1 MGKQEIQTVEAYIE
15 SFPDD
20 TAQKLRELRAL
31 VMECVPDVEEKLS
44 WGAPTYYLDGYL
56 LQFAAYQKH
65 IGFYTT
71 PAVIQHFASELLSY
85 ETNKKN
91 TMKLPLS
98 FPLPMKLLKRMILF
112 RVEEH
117 QSSKK
122 QKEN

>member
-1 MGKQEIQTVEAYIE
+1 MDKQEIQTVEAYIE
-15 SFPDD
+15 SFPND
-20 TAQKLRELRAL
+20 TAHKLRDLRTL
-31 VMECVPDVEEKLS
+31 IMECVPDVVEKLS

-71 PAVIQHFASELLSY
+71 PAVIQHFESELLSY

-98 FPLPMKLLKRMILF
+98 SPLPIKLLKRMILF
-112 RVEEH
+112 RVEEQ